1 MKQPDERI
9 LKIFERIARN
19 EPELLP
25 FIEESIKELSESY
38 SVGTVQTRWNEGRR
52 QELQEIRD
60 LLRLKI

>member
-9 LKIFERIARN
+9 LKIFERITRN

-38 SVGTVQTRWNEGRR
+38 SVDTVQTRWNEGRR

-60 LLRLKI
+60 LLRLKT